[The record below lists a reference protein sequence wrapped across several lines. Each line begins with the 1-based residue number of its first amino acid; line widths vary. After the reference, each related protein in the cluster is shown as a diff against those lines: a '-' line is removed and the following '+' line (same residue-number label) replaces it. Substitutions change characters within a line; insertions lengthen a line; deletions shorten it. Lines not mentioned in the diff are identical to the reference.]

1 MKKFYATILAT
12 LFSCG
17 AMLAQND
24 HTLNFV
30 QNGQVLADGATI
42 TVSEIEYID
51 LGDSYIVEMNP
62 NLLVRNNSNTSL
74 QATMDCDG
82 IGANYRDIEFCFG
95 NCLAWGLTPHL
106 SNTITLEKN
115 SLYVTFIHIGGIFV
129 DEKNYTISDAG
140 VKLTLY
146 PESNPQDC
154 VTLTLLFDTTGAGV
168 KEIKDQKAIEVYNLC
183 GKKIGTSTT
192 GLSAGVYII
201 KQGNISRKVV
211 IK

>member
-30 QNGQVLADGATI
+30 QNGQVLADGATV

-51 LGDSYIVEMNP
+51 LGDCYIVEMNP
-62 NLLVRNNSNTSL
+62 NLIVRNNSNTAL

-95 NCLAWGLTPHL
+95 ACVSWGITPHL
-106 SNTITLEKN
+106 SNTNTIEKN
-115 SLYVTFIHIGGIFV
+115 SDFPTFIHIGGIYV

-154 VTLTLLFDTTGAGV
+154 VTLNLLFDTTGAGV
-168 KEIKDQKAIEVYNLC
+168 KDIKDQKAIEVYNLC

-192 GLSAGVYII
+192 GLSTGVYII
-201 KQGNISRKVV
+201 KQGNSSRKVV